1 MNDLQIFKN
10 EAFGQIRVI
19 DRDGEP
25 WFIGKDIAEA
35 LGYSIPKDA
44 LRVHVDEEDK
54 VLLRGGE
61 SPLLNIN
68 NRGMTI
74 INESGLYS
82 LVMSSRLPSAKQFK
96 RWVTSEVLPSIRKT
110 GSYSVEQRVPKTFYE
125 ALLLAAEQQKLL
137 EEAKPKVDF
146 VDTYVDKGVTIC
158 LMDLGKKLGK
168 RPRKFIEL
176 LQDEGYLMRHRN
188 NMPYQ
193 EYINRG
199 LFEVRT
205 VTEKGLSQTVVTP
218 KGVTYF
224 AEKYRDVRV

>member
-10 EAFGQIRVI
+10 EAFGEIRTIQQGEDILFIAADVCRALEV
-19 DRDGEP
+19 DRTQTRRLDDDEKGVCL
-25 WFIGKDIAEA
+25 IHT
-35 LGYSIPKDA
+35 LGGQQNVS
-44 LRVHVDEEDK
+44 V
-54 VLLRGGE
+54 
-61 SPLLNIN
+61 
-68 NRGMTI
+68 
-74 INESGLYS
+74 INEYGLYN
-82 LVMSSRLPSAKQFK
+82 LVLTSRKPEAKAFK
-96 RWVTSEVLPSIRKT
+96 RWITHEVIPSIRKT
-110 GSYSVEQRVPKTFYE
+110 GSYSVTQRVPKTFYE
-125 ALLLAAEQQKLL
+125 ALLLAAEQQKQL

-146 VDTYVDKGVTIC
+146 VDTYVDKGVNIC

-176 LQDEGYLMRHRN
+176 LQDEGYIMRHRS

-224 AEKYRDVRV
+224 AEKYRDVIV